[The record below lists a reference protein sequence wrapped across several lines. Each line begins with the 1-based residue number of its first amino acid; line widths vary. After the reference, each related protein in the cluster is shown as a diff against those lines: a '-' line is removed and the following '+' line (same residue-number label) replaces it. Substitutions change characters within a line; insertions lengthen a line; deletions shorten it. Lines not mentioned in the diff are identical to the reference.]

1 MKRSLRYYWLG
12 FCLLLGL
19 ESFADAGLLLGA
31 CGKNDFF
38 LRRVVDH
45 SDGTIHSLVVVIL
58 IVAVGVIRSFLDTAI
73 VNQTLLINVVVDLIF
88 ARASVDDVSS
98 IIVYLFVVVV
108 VVVVFIG
115 VESILVIH
123 AYV

>member
-108 VVVVFIG
+108 VVVFIG

>member
-1 MKRSLRYYWLG
+1 M
-12 FCLLLGL
+12 
-19 ESFADAGLLLGA
+19 
-31 CGKNDFF
+31 
-38 LRRVVDH
+38 VVN
-45 SDGTIHSLVVVIL
+45 L
-58 IVAVGVIRSFLDTAI
+58 IVAVGVIRSFFLDTAL
-73 VNQTLLINVVVDLIF
+73 VNQTMLINVVVDLIF
-88 ARASVDDVSS
+88 ARASIDDVSS

>member
-45 SDGTIHSLVVVIL
+45 SDGTIHSLVVVNL
-58 IVAVGVIRSFLDTAI
+58 IVAVGVIRSFFLDTAL
-73 VNQTLLINVVVDLIF
+73 VNQTMLINVVVDLIF
-88 ARASVDDVSS
+88 ARASIDDVSS
-98 IIVYLFVVVV
+98 IIVYLFVVV